1 MNGSRSRLVLMLIAL
16 VIISVAFAMPTQA
29 ASTTTATQAPKYV
42 FKYASVT
49 PKGVGPSAIV
59 AKMKEILAAN
69 SGGRVE
75 IEEHLAGELGPS
87 ESEYISSLIAGN
99 LDMAGTAAAPL
110 FQFNHAIDAIDFPF
124 LLTTWDDIFAF
135 RNSSLWQAKSNALS
149 KTGVK
154 VIAVGTQGLRGL
166 ITSRLITK
174 PADFKGLKVRVMD
187 SRVYVKAFESLG
199 AVVSTLPFGEVVTA
213 LQTKTIDAHLDN
225 ATMMLAAKLYQIA
238 PYYYN
243 MKCSVVSLPIMMSQ
257 KIWDKLPK
265 DIQGILTETG
275 KETEDWF
282 KQNDP
287 AAQQK
292 SLDTMPTVGAKV
304 VACSQ
309 ADWNA
314 MQKTVLTAVLP
325 EFKDQVGVDTLKW
338 AATRSPSVQSILK
351 DLNIR

>member
-1 MNGSRSRLVLMLIAL
+1 MNRSKVTPAILLIVAVML
-16 VIISVAFAMPTQA
+16 AFAAQA
-29 ASTTTATQAPKYV
+29 LAAPASPAAKGQKYV

-49 PKGVGPSAIV
+49 PRGVGPSAVV
-59 AKMKEILAAN
+59 AKMKEILAVN

-75 IEEHLAGELGPS
+75 IEDHLAGELGPS

-135 RNSSLWQAKSNALS
+135 RNSNLWQAKSDALS

-166 ITSRLITK
+166 ITSRNISK
-174 PADFKGLKVRVMD
+174 PSDFKGLKVRVMD
-187 SRVYVKAFESLG
+187 SKVYVKAFEALG
-199 AVVSTLPFGEVVTA
+199 AFVSTLPFGEVVTA

-225 ATMMLAAKLYQIA
+225 ATMMMAAKLYQIA
-238 PYYYN
+238 PYYYD
-243 MKCSVVSLPIMMSQ
+243 MKCSVVSIPIMMSQ
-257 KIWDKLPK
+257 KTWNKLPA
-265 DIQGILTETG
+265 DIQGIMTKTG
-275 KETEDWF
+275 KDTEDWF
-282 KQNDP
+282 HKNDA

-304 VACSQ
+304 VPCTQ

-314 MQKTVLTAVLP
+314 MQKTVLTAILP
-325 EFKDQVGVDTLKW
+325 AFKDQVGVDTLKW
-338 AATRSPSVQSILK
+338 AAGRSPSVKSILS
-351 DLNIR
+351 DLNIK